1 MEPTSLPTPASSAL
15 IVHFAQLPD
24 PRTNHA
30 RRHNLLDI
38 IVIAICAVICGADNW
53 VEVAH
58 FGRCKLSWFRGFL
71 ELPHNIPSHDTFGRV
86 FALLNPEAF
95 EASFRSWTR
104 ALDIAT
110 KGRSIGLDGKTVRRS
125 HDHVLGKSAIHM
137 VSAWAGA
144 GRVVLGQTK
153 VDAKSNE
160 ITAIPELLKLIDVT
174 GAIVTIDAM
183 GCQKEIAAEIV
194 RQGADYML
202 AVKNNQKHLYQ
213 DIAGLFAGVPLP
225 LHEFTQ
231 TTEIGHGRREA
242 RYCSVISDSNLL
254 STIRGKDDWV
264 NLKSVVRV
272 TAVRQVGK
280 TKRTVHERLYI
291 STLQAGAKKALET
304 VRGHWSIENSQHW
317 ILDVAFREDESRIR
331 KGNGA
336 ENFAVLRRIGLNLL
350 KGENE
355 VKAGIRT
362 KRHVAGWDEK
372 YLLGLLL
379 G

>member
-1 MEPTSLPTPASSAL
+1 MEIPTPSSSAL
-15 IVHFAQLPD
+15 ITHFAQVPD

-38 IVIAICAVICGADNW
+38 IVIAICAVICGADDW

-58 FGRCKLSWFRGFL
+58 FGRCKLDWFRSFL

-95 EASFRSWTR
+95 ESSFRSWTA
-104 ALDIAT
+104 ALDVAT
-110 KGRSIGLDGKTVRRS
+110 EGMVIGLDGKTVRRS
-125 HDHVLGKSAIHM
+125 HDQALGKSAIHM

-174 GAIVTIDAM
+174 GATVTIDAM
-183 GCQKEIAAEIV
+183 GCQKDIAAEIV
-194 RQGADYML
+194 RQQADYVL
-202 AVKNNQKHLYQ
+202 AVKHNQPHLYQ
-213 DIAGLFAGVPLP
+213 DIAALFATAPLP

-231 TTEIGHGRREA
+231 TAETGHGRREV
-242 RYCSVISDSNLL
+242 RYCSVISDPNLL
-254 STIRGKDDWV
+254 SKIRGKDDWAD
-264 NLKSVVRV
+264 LKSVIRV

-280 TKRTVHERLYI
+280 AKRTIHERLYI
-291 STLQAGAKKALET
+291 CSLQANAKEALET

-317 ILDVAFREDESRIR
+317 VLDVAFREDESRIR
-331 KGNGA
+331 KGNA
-336 ENFAVLRRIGLNLL
+336 PENFAVLRRIALNLL
-350 KGENE
+350 KGESE
-355 VKAGIRT
+355 VKAGIKT

>member
-1 MEPTSLPTPASSAL
+1 MEMPTPSSSAL
-15 IVHFAQLPD
+15 ITHFAQVPD

-38 IVIAICAVICGADNW
+38 IVIAICAVICGADDW

-58 FGRCKLSWFRGFL
+58 FGRCKLTWFRSFL

-86 FALLNPEAF
+86 FKLLNPEAF
-95 EASFRSWTR
+95 EASFRSWTA

-110 KGRSIGLDGKTVRRS
+110 KGMVIGLDGKTIRRS
-125 HDHVLGKSAIHM
+125 HDGVLGKSAIHM

-144 GRVVLGQTK
+144 GRIVLGQTK

-160 ITAIPELLKLIDVT
+160 ITALPELLKLIDVS
-174 GAIVTIDAM
+174 GGIVTIDAM
-183 GCQKEIAAEIV
+183 GCQKDIASEIV
-194 RQGADYML
+194 WQKADYVL
-202 AVKNNQKHLYQ
+202 AVKHNQPHLYQ
-213 DIAGLFAGVPLP
+213 DIAALFATAPLP

-231 TTEIGHGRREA
+231 TAETGHGRREA
-242 RYCSVISDSNLL
+242 RYCSVISDPNLL
-254 STIRGKDDWV
+254 SKIRGKDDWA
-264 NLKSVVRV
+264 NLRSVIRV

-280 TKRTVHERLYI
+280 AKRTIHERLYI
-291 STLQAGAKKALET
+291 STLQANAKEALET

-317 ILDVAFREDESRIR
+317 VLDVAFREDESRIR

-336 ENFAVLRRIGLNLL
+336 ENFAVLRRIALNLL
-350 KGENE
+350 KSESG
-355 VKAGIRT
+355 VKAGIKT

-372 YLLGLLL
+372 YLLGLLV